1 MFLAHFDIP
10 VNFNCTEQRQHGICL
25 FYLMK
30 KQKNA
35 FGLLLIDHNYMKE
48 AIKMQVEFSLLY
60 ETLLIVE
67 MRSKMFKAKGA
78 QCKF

>member
-1 MFLAHFDIP
+1 
-10 VNFNCTEQRQHGICL
+10 
-25 FYLMK
+25 
-30 KQKNA
+30 
-35 FGLLLIDHNYMKE
+35 MKE

-67 MRSKMFKAKGA
+67 MRSKIFKAKGA